1 MTKKALI
8 RKVPAKPVT
17 RGAALIKRDGRS
29 PAFGGRGD
37 RVYVKAGVKFGSI
50 AFKRDTDVVP
60 PAEGYKIGAD
70 YGIFLARGKPTARE
84 FALTSRRALPAGI
97 LGGFHYA
104 PGGNATNEGKG
115 GDSTP
120 QVNPRSIW
128 DLNFRPTCA
137 DPRGMALVDGSHIDA
152 FWCDIYLLGVDH
164 AEQGTSRAGVT
175 TADGSSLPQDLAGG
189 RYRKLD
195 YVTAQQIMA
204 HHGKQLLSIEEFFA
218 AALGVTEQ
226 SAHSGDPQKTGL
238 DAARTSKFG
247 IMQATG
253 NMWVWG
259 HCGHPTLPRA
269 SLFGGRWWN
278 DDNAGSRYASVAYR
292 WPGSSRGDLGARG
305 RSDHL
310 NLSKAARQR
319 RRSKPNVRQG

>member
-1 MTKKALI
+1 MTKKALK
-8 RKVPAKPVT
+8 RKAAIKPPA
-17 RGAALIKRDGRS
+17 RGISLVKSDERS
-29 PAFGGRGD
+29 PAIGARGD
-37 RVYVKAGVKFGSI
+37 RAFIKAGTKFGVT
-50 AFKRDTDVVP
+50 AFKRDTGITS
-60 PAEGYKIGAD
+60 PAGGYKAGTD
-70 YGIFLARGKPTARE
+70 YGVFLLRGKPTAKE
-84 FALTSRRALPAGI
+84 FALTSRKGLPAGI
-97 LGGFHYA
+97 LGGFHFA

-120 QVNPRSIW
+120 QVNPHSIW
-128 DLNFRPTCA
+128 DVDFRPACP
-137 DPRGMALVDGSHIDA
+137 DPRGMALVARA
-152 FWCDIYLLGVDH
+152 FWCDIYLLGTDH
-164 AEQGTSRAGVT
+164 LDQGTSRAGVT
-175 TADGSSLPQDLAGG
+175 IADGSSLPQDQAGG

-195 YVTAQQIMA
+195 YATAQQIMS
-204 HHGKQLLSIEEFFA
+204 HHGKQLLSTEEFFA

-253 NMWVWG
+253 NMWTWG

-269 SLFGGRWWN
+269 SLFGGSWFGGG
-278 DDNAGSRYASVAYR
+278 NAGSRFADVACN
-292 WPGSSRGDLGARG
+292 WPEDSRDDIGARG